1 MSTDH
6 DDRGEYGPAMMAL
19 NPAMRRFVLALIDNP
34 AAPQWKAAEAAG
46 YSPNSNGSLRV
57 CAHRLTH
64 DDRVLAAISEESGK
78 RLRSASLLAS
88 DFLVRMILDDD
99 VAMKDRAKVAVAL
112 LDRGG
117 FGAAQTINVNKTTTD
132 RTGKAI
138 MERIAALS
146 QKLGVD
152 AGRLLGPAPAVVEGE
167 FSEVKD
173 G

>member
-1 MSTDH
+1 
-6 DDRGEYGPAMMAL
+6 
-19 NPAMRRFVLALIDNP
+19 
-34 AAPQWKAAEAAG
+34 
-46 YSPNSNGSLRV
+46 
-57 CAHRLTH
+57 
-64 DDRVLAAISEESGK
+64 LAAISEESGK

-138 MERIAALS
+138 MDRIAALS

-167 FSEVKD
+167 FSEVKE
-173 G
+173 